1 MAIEDRNTFGVLG
14 NGGEE
19 AEGSKVTYFSLT
31 LLGEVTLTY
40 LFCEL

>member
-19 AEGSKVTYFSLT
+19 AEGLKVTYFSLT
-31 LLGEVTLTY
+31 LLGAGDTDMFVL
-40 LFCEL
+40 